1 MLHLF
6 LFILFANLSGDSLS
20 SLSCRNL
27 RLHVHWEEREMEMQY
42 TEIKYTIV
50 HAIREERRKDKAKK
64 EERRNLIVE
73 NDELICV

>member
-27 RLHVHWEEREMEMQY
+27 RLHVHREEREMEMQY

-50 HAIREERRKDKAKK
+50 HAIREERKDKAKK